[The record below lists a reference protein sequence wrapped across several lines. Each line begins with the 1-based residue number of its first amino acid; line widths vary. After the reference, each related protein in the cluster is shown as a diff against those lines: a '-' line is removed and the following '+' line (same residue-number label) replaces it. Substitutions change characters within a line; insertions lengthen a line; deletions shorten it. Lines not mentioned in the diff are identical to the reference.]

1 MVNLTD
7 KETHLNRG
15 GCKMDLAPLLI
26 ILMFVIVIGYYIYN
40 KTKSKTQRVAMKVI
54 YGDKQK
60 KYKRTFKT
68 KVVGVT
74 FDNDDGS
81 SRQMAIRNLH
91 KGQKVHLIWNPHNE
105 YSKHA
110 ILVCGVIIGN
120 NVNLS
125 TCIGHLKEDLGKD
138 VIDWMNDE
146 TLNGLYAEVV
156 DILGGTKQL
165 PTLGCLIKIC
175 LY

>member
-1 MVNLTD
+1 
-7 KETHLNRG
+7 
-15 GCKMDLAPLLI
+15 MDFGPLLI
-26 ILMFVIVIGYYIYN
+26 ILMFVIVIGYYVYDKIKRNAQKIIPY
-40 KTKSKTQRVAMKVI
+40 KVPMQRVEMKVL

-81 SRQMAIRNLH
+81 SRQDAIGHLQI
-91 KGQKVHLIWNPHNE
+91 GQQVHLVWNPHNE
-105 YSKHA
+105 YSENA
-110 ILVCGVIIGN
+110 ILVCGTIVGNEVI
-120 NVNLS
+120 LS
-125 TCIGHLKEDLGKD
+125 TCVGHLKADLGED
-138 VIDWMNDE
+138 VVKWMDDD
-146 TLNGLYAEVV
+146 TLNGIYAEVA
-156 DILGGTKQL
+156 DILGGTKKL